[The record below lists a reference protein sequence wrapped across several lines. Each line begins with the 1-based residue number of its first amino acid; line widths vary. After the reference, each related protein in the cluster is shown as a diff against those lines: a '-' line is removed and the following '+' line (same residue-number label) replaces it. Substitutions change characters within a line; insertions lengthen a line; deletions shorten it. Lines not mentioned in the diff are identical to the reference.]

1 MHYFD
6 HNATHPL
13 SQTAKAAWIEA
24 TERYPANP
32 SSPHRWGARAA
43 HAIEQAREQLAGFL
57 GCPVHEITWT
67 SGATESNNLILRHL
81 AAQTQGPVL
90 VSSIEHPSIRTT
102 ARSLL
107 GQRAHEIPV
116 HRNGVVDVPW
126 IQQRLSSE
134 PVAAVIVMAANNE
147 TGVVQ
152 PWQLISDACRQ
163 ARVPYVCDAA
173 QWLGKRPAAGLGQC
187 TIVTGCAHKFGGP
200 LGVGFIKA
208 PADLLPLH
216 LGGPQEDGRRAGTEN
231 VPGILSML
239 AALQERETLMA
250 PPQPVS
256 PAESGPDSIEVR
268 MRQRD
273 HFVQALKAALPD
285 VEVVGE
291 GTDRLW
297 NTVAALMPAAADC
310 RRRWVVKLDRLGF
323 AVSTGS
329 ACSSGKEQPSH
340 VLSAMGYRPDQ
351 SDRMLRFSAG
361 WETTESDWSALLDAI
376 LLADR
381 ELRST
386 VDVRPVS

>member
-285 VEVVGE
+285 VEVVG
-291 GTDRLW
+291 
-297 NTVAALMPAAADC
+297 
-310 RRRWVVKLDRLGF
+310 
-323 AVSTGS
+323 
-329 ACSSGKEQPSH
+329 
-340 VLSAMGYRPDQ
+340 
-351 SDRMLRFSAG
+351 
-361 WETTESDWSALLDAI
+361 
-376 LLADR
+376 
-381 ELRST
+381 
-386 VDVRPVS
+386 